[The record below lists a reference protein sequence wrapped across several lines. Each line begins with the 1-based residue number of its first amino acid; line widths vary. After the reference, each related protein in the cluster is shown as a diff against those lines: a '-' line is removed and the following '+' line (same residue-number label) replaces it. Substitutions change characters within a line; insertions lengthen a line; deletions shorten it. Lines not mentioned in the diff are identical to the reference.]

1 MVNIL
6 QKRVTWFNILNI
18 NMPEDAQEERTGKN
32 NNDQLEHSVEL
43 DDQKSME
50 NRVGKQISVIPI
62 SDVIF
67 QLFRVVF
74 INDLFELFNI

>member
-1 MVNIL
+1 
-6 QKRVTWFNILNI
+6 
-18 NMPEDAQEERTGKN
+18 MPEDAQEERTGKN

-50 NRVGKQISVIPI
+50 NRVSEQISVIPI

>member
-50 NRVGKQISVIPI
+50 NRISKQISVIPI
-62 SDVIF
+62 SDVVF